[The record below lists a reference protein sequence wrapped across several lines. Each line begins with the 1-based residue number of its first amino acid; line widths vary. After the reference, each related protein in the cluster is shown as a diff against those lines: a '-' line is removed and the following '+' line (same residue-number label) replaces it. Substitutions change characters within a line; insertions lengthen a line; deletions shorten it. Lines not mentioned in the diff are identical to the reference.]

1 MTIVRSGDSVP
12 LWPLPVAAA
21 ILLLLAGHVSLLLG
35 IGTGQ
40 LAACLPYG
48 PDCHSIS
55 ATGRVLPARLFF
67 KPVLI
72 VGAVALMAYWW
83 LMARWL
89 RLQGLSGP
97 RPTCI
102 AWLGG
107 AGAIC
112 LVPYA
117 AALGEG
123 GDAALLLRRLGAVLG
138 FSLPF
143 LAQLLLSAELR
154 RGPLARPQW
163 LGLARLLWGL
173 VVAMLAL
180 GTASALLAAFAWHA
194 HVDDAIEWIL
204 ALLLN
209 THVALTARLW
219 RDSVFGLALGSD
231 PPWVDGDRT

>member
-1 MTIVRSGDSVP
+1 MTVARNGDKVP
-12 LWPLPVAAA
+12 LWPLPLAAA
-21 ILLLLAGHVSLLLG
+21 VLLLLAGHVSLLLG
-35 IGTGQ
+35 VSTGQ
-40 LAACLPYG
+40 LQGCLPYG

-55 ATGRVLPARLFF
+55 ATGRALPARLFF
-67 KPVLI
+67 KPVLT

-83 LMARWL
+83 LMAQWL
-89 RLQGLSGP
+89 RLQGVTGT
-97 RPTCI
+97 RPSLV
-102 AWLGG
+102 AVLGG
-107 AGAIC
+107 AGALC

-123 GDAALLLRRLGAVLG
+123 GDTALLLRRLGAILG

-163 LGLARLLWGL
+163 QGLARLLWGL
-173 VVAMLAL
+173 VAAMLAL

-219 RDSVFGLALGSD
+219 STSGFGMRLSLRDVA
-231 PPWVDGDRT
+231 